1 MQLKGKSGNSRSAG
15 FSRQLTVAL
24 ALAHMVGAA
33 CGGSAKERPP
43 VGTGGSPGGTTGM
56 GGGASGGSIG
66 VAGRGSAGAAGGDS
80 SGGPTGGS
88 SGGAGPD
95 DGGSPP
101 EVTDASGMPDDAGGV
116 PGAITPQ
123 RLRCELRDSPLGIQT
138 ATPRLS
144 WELAAAGSVRGLTQ
158 TAYEVLVATSPD
170 ALAMGQGDLLATGVV
185 ASSEQ
190 RLVYAGKALGS
201 LQRAYWKV
209 RIRDQSG
216 AMSAWSAVAELTVGL
231 LAASDWS
238 AQWITGAAAG
248 ALPLFRKDFTVD
260 KPVRRALLAICGL
273 GQYEV
278 RVNGTN
284 ASKAVMEPA
293 WTNYAKS
300 CDYVMYDVTSSL
312 AQGANA
318 LGVLLGNGMY
328 NVPNNNRYTK
338 FNGSFGAPKLI
349 LRLAIDFMDGT
360 STSVASDTT
369 WKTAPGP
376 ITFTNIYGG
385 EDFDAGKDPVGWDK
399 PGYAASGWASATVA
413 TGTAPALVAAAAPP
427 VKVMQTFASVKVTQ
441 PSAGIFVYDLG
452 QNFSGWPMLEVQG
465 TAGASVTM
473 RTSEL
478 LTSAGLV
485 SQKNSGSPVYF
496 TYTLKGG
503 GPESWHP
510 RFAYTGFRYVQV
522 EGAVPAAQAA
532 SFPGRPQITALSG
545 QFIYSSA
552 ETVGQFSSSDQDLTR
567 IHALVLAAFHSNL
580 QTVLTDCPHREKLG
594 WLESRHLLAP
604 SIMFNHDVASF
615 YEKLIDDTRDAQ
627 TSSGMVPDI
636 APEYTVFTEG
646 FRDSPEWGSAYVINP
661 WQVYQMYGDDQPLTA
676 HYANMKRY
684 EAYLASKAS
693 GNIITFGLGDWYDVG
708 PASPGNSQLSSAGV
722 TATATWLQDLD
733 ALRQSAMVIGN
744 ATDAAQF
751 AATATTVTSAFN
763 SKFLNSNGT
772 YDRNSQTDNAM
783 PLALN
788 LVPDAQKATVLSSL
802 VTAITSA
809 KNQVTAGDV
818 GFVYLLRALTQAG
831 RSDVVY
837 AMAKQSSGPG
847 YLYQL
852 AHGATSLTEA
862 WAATASSSQ
871 NHAMLGQIEE
881 WFYTGLGGISPASPG
896 WKQITIRPQM
906 PAGLDSV
913 TVQYHS
919 VRGIVASS
927 WQRGAGGLTLSVTVP
942 VNTTATL
949 TIPTTNPSAVTEGG
963 APAQS
968 APGVKSA
975 NSSASGLV
983 LVLGSG
989 QYRFAAP

>member
-1 MQLKGKSGNSRSAG
+1 
-15 FSRQLTVAL
+15 
-24 ALAHMVGAA
+24 
-33 CGGSAKERPP
+33 
-43 VGTGGSPGGTTGM
+43 
-56 GGGASGGSIG
+56 
-66 VAGRGSAGAAGGDS
+66 
-80 SGGPTGGS
+80 
-88 SGGAGPD
+88 
-95 DGGSPP
+95 
-101 EVTDASGMPDDAGGV
+101 
-116 PGAITPQ
+116 
-123 RLRCELRDSPLGIQT
+123 
-138 ATPRLS
+138 
-144 WELAAAGSVRGLTQ
+144 
-158 TAYEVLVATSPD
+158 
-170 ALAMGQGDLLATGVV
+170 
-185 ASSEQ
+185 
-190 RLVYAGKALGS
+190 
-201 LQRAYWKV
+201 
-209 RIRDQSG
+209 
-216 AMSAWSAVAELTVGL
+216 
-231 LAASDWS
+231 
-238 AQWITGAAAG
+238 
-248 ALPLFRKDFTVD
+248 
-260 KPVRRALLAICGL
+260 
-273 GQYEV
+273 
-278 RVNGTN
+278 
-284 ASKAVMEPA
+284 
-293 WTNYAKS
+293 
-300 CDYVMYDVTSSL
+300 MYDVTSSL

-328 NVPNNNRYTK
+328 NVPDNSRYTK
-338 FNGSFGAPKLI
+338 FTGSFGAPKLI
-349 LRLAIDFMDGT
+349 LRLVIDFMDGT
-360 STSVASDTT
+360 STTVARDTS

-385 EDFDAGKDPVGWDK
+385 EDFDAGKEPVGWDK
-399 PGYAASGWASATVA
+399 AGYAASGWASPTAA
-413 TGTAPALVAAAAPP
+413 AGTAPALVAAAAPP

-452 QNFSGWPMLEVQG
+452 QNFSGWPVLEVQG

-503 GPESWHP
+503 GAESWHP

-636 APEYTVFTEG
+636 APEYTVFSGG

-684 EAYLASKAS
+684 ETYLASKAS

-751 AATATTVTSAFN
+751 AATATTVTNAFN
-763 SKFLNSNGT
+763 TKVLNSHGT

-802 VTAITSA
+802 ITTITSA
-809 KNQVTAGDV
+809 KNRVTAGDV

-852 AHGATSLTEA
+852 SRGATSLTEA
-862 WAATASSSQ
+862 WDADPSGSQ
-871 NHAMLGQIEE
+871 NHAMLGHIEE
-881 WFYTGLGGISPASPG
+881 WFYTGLGGIS
-896 WKQITIRPQM
+896 
-906 PAGLDSV
+906 
-913 TVQYHS
+913 
-919 VRGIVASS
+919 
-927 WQRGAGGLTLSVTVP
+927 
-942 VNTTATL
+942 
-949 TIPTTNPSAVTEGG
+949 
-963 APAQS
+963 
-968 APGVKSA
+968 
-975 NSSASGLV
+975 
-983 LVLGSG
+983 
-989 QYRFAAP
+989 